1 MASFYADENFNQKV
15 IPYMASLGHDVLS
28 AQQAGQAGKK
38 KTDAEVL
45 AFATILSR
53 AVLTHNR
60 PDFVKLHKK
69 AGPHAGV
76 LVCTNDRDYAALA
89 QRIHDAVASKASL
102 HDNLVRVNKPSK
114 ATP

>member
-1 MASFYADENFNQKV
+1 MASFYADENFNQKA
-15 IPYMASLGHDVLS
+15 IPYLASLGHDVLS

-45 AFATILSR
+45 AYATILSR

-69 AGPHAGV
+69 ASPHAGII
-76 LVCTNDRDYAALA
+76 VCTNDLDYAALA
-89 QRIHDAVASKASL
+89 QRIHDAVAAEASL
-102 HDNLVRVNKPSK
+102 PCKLIRVNKPSK